1 MQRMESENVSPLMRE
16 WMRCFVAFD
25 HVGEMRRSEQVKGRE
40 VIQTVAGI
48 RRGINQHCPLGIK
61 KHVARPQITVD
72 TCGRLVVIKITGAQP
87 RHETP
92 ENFALLRVEQIPRRA
107 HERVDPRIR
116 EHRAPRKVLAFL
128 REGKRKLL
136 ARGPLET
143 VSPPRAAFGIDRPEP
158 ETPLATLTRAAA
170 TSAMRHGECRA
181 KVARRTRARCTSP

>member
-1 MQRMESENVSPLMRE
+1 M
-16 WMRCFVAFD
+16 
-25 HVGEMRRSEQVKGRE
+25 
-40 VIQTVAGI
+40 
-48 RRGINQHCPLGIK
+48 
-61 KHVARPQITVD
+61 D
-72 TCGRLVVIKITGAQP
+72 TCGRLVVVKIAGAQP

-92 ENFALLRVEQIPRRA
+92 ESFALLRVEQIPRRA

-116 EHRAPRKVLAFL
+116 EHRAPGQVLAFL

-181 KVARRTRARCTSP
+181 KVARRTRARCSSSGGCERDLRSEKTPGIEVGNDTHPDPEVFHDTP